1 MSEEQAGYNEKNDDG
16 ANTQKFAESQVRAVT
31 ERSWW
36 RKRSEKAV
44 AKYCNLTI
52 AQLKEL
58 RFTYEYHKYVEQ
70 LMVGQRSRE
79 CFNKWIQRHKREDE
93 KYGREE
99 MQDFAERMGIDRS
112 VVPGMIERVRQAHR
126 DIASGKMKA
135 PPKIPNP
142 NKKRRT

>member
-1 MSEEQAGYNEKNDDG
+1 MS
-16 ANTQKFAESQVRAVT
+16 KFSEAKIKAVA

-52 AQLKEL
+52 VQLKEL
-58 RFTYEYHKYVEQ
+58 RFSYEYHKYVEQ
-70 LMVGQRSRE
+70 LMVGQRLRE
-79 CFNKWIQRHKREDE
+79 CFEKWIRNHKRGDE
-93 KYGREE
+93 KHGREE

-112 VVPGMIERVRQAHR
+112 VVPGMIARVRQAHR

-135 PPKIPNP
+135 PPKILNP
-142 NKKRRT
+142 NKKRRITDVSP